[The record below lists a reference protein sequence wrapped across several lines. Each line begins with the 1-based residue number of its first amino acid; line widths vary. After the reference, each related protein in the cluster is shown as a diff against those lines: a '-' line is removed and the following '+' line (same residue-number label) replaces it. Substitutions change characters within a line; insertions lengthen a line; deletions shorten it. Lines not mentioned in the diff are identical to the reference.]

1 MNTAFYKEIINK
13 LEILIKK
20 EYFELLLRGIL
31 AALIIGITTFVLF
44 SLYEWL
50 AYSNSVIRNIL
61 FFVFLFI
68 VIGSAAYFVII
79 PLLKY
84 FNFFKNRDYFYCANK
99 VGQFFPDIKDDLLNA
114 LQLVSTD
121 KTKNMYSTSL
131 LDAAFKNVYE
141 RSKSIKFESIVD
153 LIKVKKLAKYFA
165 VLLFFSIILFV
176 FVPGLRAASNRLV
189 NFSQE
194 FIPPAK
200 FYFEVLPGNAEVTK
214 GENVDFQVKV
224 KGEIPTRVFLLTRE
238 KSQTNFE
245 EHELQKDS
253 IGDYKFSI
261 QQLRYSLNYYASAD
275 DISSEEYKI
284 KVIDHPVLRSLDV
297 KIISPNYSNIPVARQ
312 KDNGNISTLIGSN
325 VEVSLLSNKELK
337 SAKVEFEDSTTAELK
352 IQNNFAKGSFRVRK
366 DNTYTIIIN
375 DLPGNK
381 NLQPVKYYIKALYDS
396 NPTIE
401 LIYPKQDINLAN
413 DSRVPIE
420 IKVNDDYGFSK
431 LNLNY
436 KLSSS
441 KYEKPHD
448 KFTSFEIPI
457 DKKIKEQIVDHI
469 WNLTQINPAVN
480 DIYSFYLEVFDN
492 DNVSGPKSA
501 KTQIVNVR
509 VPSLDEI
516 LASAD
521 DTQENVHDEMQ
532 EALKEAEDLKKELEK
547 IDNDLKQDK
556 QQLTWE
562 EKEKIEQTLDKFE
575 KLQEKMESA
584 SEQLKQ
590 MQNELQQNNL
600 LSEETLEKYME
611 LQKLMDEMTSDE
623 MKKAMQKMQDALKK
637 MNRNQTQDAMN
648 QMKMDEEKFKK
659 SIERTM
665 NLLKRIQIEQK
676 MDEMIKR
683 TENLEQKQNE
693 LNEQTKQS
701 DQNDQ
706 KQSDE
711 LSKKQEEISKELD
724 RLQKKMDELAEKM
737 DEVKDMPKEEMEK
750 LQEEFEKQKNEELS
764 DEASKDLKQNQK
776 QKAQNNQQQLSKN
789 MQQMK
794 SSMQQMQQQMQQ
806 ENQMQTFTDMMR
818 ILDNILSLSKQ
829 QEELKNKL
837 QNVDP
842 NSSQFEQNLQKQN
855 EIKKNLNKLLEQM
868 SELSQKTF
876 AISPEMGKALGDA
889 NQKMNQSMQ
898 SMQNRNGSMATL
910 SQGDA
915 MMHLNE
921 AANMMKSSL
930 ESMMQGGSGSGGMM
944 SLMQQ
949 LQKMSGQQM
958 ELNNITQM
966 LQQMQQGQ
974 LSPEQQ
980 GQIQRLAQQQQMI
993 QKSLEQLN
1001 KEAKQSGESK
1011 KIPADLENIVNQM
1024 REVVS
1029 DMNTEKL
1036 TDDLIQKQEKILSK
1050 LLDAQRSIN
1059 ERDFEKERK
1068 SESGVNVTRSGP
1080 NEINLSNLK
1089 RKEKIKDELN
1099 RAIQEGYNKDY
1110 ENLIRKYYDSLQ
1122 NQELNK

>member
-1 MNTAFYKEIINK
+1 MNTSFYKEILSK
-13 LEILIKK
+13 LESLIRK
-20 EYFELLLRGIL
+20 EYFVLFLKGTLISLLLIL
-31 AALIIGITTFVLF
+31 SLFVFF
-44 SLYEWL
+44 SLIESLSYFK
-50 AYSNSVIRNIL
+50 STVRTIL
-61 FFVFLFI
+61 FFVLLL
-68 VIGSAAYFVII
+68 VSIGSIGYLILL
-79 PLLKY
+79 PLFKY
-84 FNFFKNRDYFYCANK
+84 FNVFKNRDYFYSANK
-99 VGQFFPDIKDDLLNA
+99 VGKHFPEVKDDLLNA

-121 KTKNMYSTSL
+121 KTNTLYSTSL

-141 RSKSIKFESIVD
+141 RAKPIKFESIVD
-153 LIKVKKLAKYFA
+153 LSKVKKLSVYFFSVLA
-165 VLLFFSIILFV
+165 FCVLLFAL
-176 FVPGLRAASNRLV
+176 VPSLQAASYRLV
-189 NFSQE
+189 NFNQE

-200 FYFEVLPGNAEVTK
+200 FYFEVYPGNDEITK
-214 GENVDFQVKV
+214 GENVDFVV
-224 KGEIPTRVFLLTRE
+224 VIKGEVPKKVFLLTRE
-238 KSQTNFE
+238 ESQTNFE

-253 IGDYKFSI
+253 LGEYKFSI
-261 QQLRYSLNYYASAD
+261 QQLRSSLFYYALAQ
-275 DISSEEYKI
+275 DIQSEEYQI
-284 KVIDHPVLRSLDV
+284 KVIDRPVIRSLDV
-297 KIISPNYSNIPVARQ
+297 KVISPSYSNIPVLEQ
-312 KDNGNISTLIGSN
+312 KDNGNISALVGSN
-325 VEVSLLSNKELK
+325 VEISLLSNKELK
-337 SAKVEFEDSTTAELK
+337 SALIEFEDTTTAELK
-352 IQNNFAKGSFRVRK
+352 VQGNFVKGSFRIQK
-366 DNTYTIIIN
+366 DNSYIIVLN
-375 DLPGNK
+375 DLSENS
-381 NLQPVKYYIKALYDS
+381 NLQPVRYYIKSLYDS
-396 NPTIE
+396 NPAIE
-401 LIYPKQDINLAN
+401 LIYPKQDVSLAN

-420 IKVNDDYGFSK
+420 VKVNDDYGFSK
-431 LNLNY
+431 LILNY
-436 KLSSS
+436 KLTSSR
-441 KYEKPHD
+441 YEPAQEN
-448 KFTSFEIPI
+448 FSSIEISI

-469 WNLTQINPAVN
+469 WNLTKINPAVN
-480 DIYSFYLEVFDN
+480 DVYSFFLEVFDN
-492 DNVSGPKSA
+492 DNISGPKSA
-501 KTQIVNVR
+501 KTQLINVR

-516 LASAD
+516 LAKAD
-521 DTQENVHDEMQ
+521 ETQDNVQDEMQ
-532 EALKEAEDLKKELEK
+532 ETLKEAEELKKELEK
-547 IDNDLKQDK
+547 IDKDLKQDK
-556 QQLTWE
+556 PQLSWE
-562 EKEKIEQTLDKFE
+562 EKEKIEKALDKFE
-575 KLQEKMESA
+575 KLQDKMESA

-623 MKKAMQKMQDALKK
+623 MKKAMQKMQDALEK
-637 MNRNQTQDAMN
+637 MNRNQTQEAMN

-693 LNEQTKQS
+693 LSEQTDKS
-701 DQNDQ
+701 DPSDQ
-706 KQSDE
+706 KQSDD

-724 RLQKKMDELAEKM
+724 RLQEKMDELSEKM
-737 DEVKDMPKEEMEK
+737 SELKDMPNEEMEKLKEEMEK
-750 LQEEFEKQKNEELS
+750 QENEKLS
-764 DEASKDLKQNQK
+764 EEASKDLKQNQK
-776 QKAQNNQQQLSKN
+776 QKAQKNQQQLSKN
-789 MQQMK
+789 MQKMK
-794 SSMQQMQQQMQQ
+794 ESMQQMQEQMQQ

-876 AISPEMGKALGDA
+876 AISPEMGKALGNV

-958 ELNNITQM
+958 DLNNMTQM

-980 GQIQRLAQQQQMI
+980 GQMQRLAQQQQMI

-1036 TDDLIQKQEKILSK
+1036 SDDLIQKQEKILSK
-1050 LLDAQRSIN
+1050 LLDAQKSIN

-1068 SESGVNVTRSGP
+1068 SESGNNVTRNSP
-1080 NEINLSNLK
+1080 AELNLSNQQGKQKL
-1089 RKEKIKDELN
+1089 KDELN
-1099 RAIQEGYNKDY
+1099 RAVQEGYNKDY
-1110 ENLIRKYYDSLQ
+1110 EELIRKYYEALQ
-1122 NQELNK
+1122 QERINN

>member
-1 MNTAFYKEIINK
+1 MNTSFYKEIISK
-13 LEILIKK
+13 LEALIKK
-20 EYFELLLRGIL
+20 EYF
-31 AALIIGITTFVLF
+31 VLF
-44 SLYEWL
+44 LKGLLITLILILGLFVFFSLIETLSYFK
-50 AYSNSVIRNIL
+50 SSVRTIL
-61 FFVFLFI
+61 FFVLLL
-68 VIGSAAYFVII
+68 VSIGSLGYLVLL

-84 FNFFKNRDYFYCANK
+84 FNVFKNRDYYQSAKK
-99 VGQFFPDIKDDLLNA
+99 VGSFFPEVKDDLLNA
-114 LQLVSTD
+114 LQLVSID
-121 KTKNMYSTSL
+121 KTNSLYSTSL

-141 RSKSIKFESIVD
+141 RSKPIRFESIVD
-153 LIKVKKLAKYFA
+153 LSKVKKLAIYFFSLLA
-165 VLLFFSIILFV
+165 FCVLLFA
-176 FVPGLRAASNRLV
+176 FVPGLQAASNRLV
-189 NFSQE
+189 NFNQE

-200 FYFEVLPGNAEVTK
+200 FYFEVYPGNTELTK
-214 GENVDFQVKV
+214 GEDVDLLIRV
-224 KGEIPTRVFLLTRE
+224 KGEVPKKVFLFTRE
-238 KSQTNFE
+238 ESQTNFE
-245 EHELQKDS
+245 EIELKIDS
-253 IGDYKFSI
+253 LGEYKFTI
-261 QQLRYSLNYYASAD
+261 KQLRSSLLYFAKAED
-275 DISSEEYKI
+275 VQSEEFQI
-284 KVIDHPVLRSLDV
+284 KVIDHPVMRSLDV
-297 KIISPNYSNIPVARQ
+297 KVISPSYSNIPISEQ
-312 KDNGNISTLIGSN
+312 KDNGNISALVGSN
-325 VEVSLLSNKELK
+325 VEVSLLSNKELR
-337 SAKVEFEDSTTAELK
+337 SAKIEFEDSTIAELNV
-352 IQNNFAKGSFRVRK
+352 QDNFAKGTFRVRK
-366 DNTYTIIIN
+366 DNSYTIVIN
-375 DLPGNK
+375 DLAGNN
-381 NLQPVKYYIKALYDS
+381 NLQPVKYYVKALYDS
-396 NPTIE
+396 NPAIE
-401 LIYPKQDINLAN
+401 LIYPKQDVNLAN

-420 IKVNDDYGFSK
+420 VKINDDYGFSK

-436 KLSSS
+436 KLTSSR
-441 KYEKPHD
+441 YEPAQE
-448 KFTSFEIPI
+448 KFSSIEVSI

-469 WNLTQINPAVN
+469 WNLTQLNPAVN
-480 DIYSFYLEVFDN
+480 DVYSFYLEVFDN

-501 KTQIVNVR
+501 KTQIINVR

-516 LASAD
+516 LAEAD
-521 DTQENVHDEMQ
+521 ETQDNVQDEMQ
-532 EALKEAEDLKKELEK
+532 ETLKEAEELKKELEK
-547 IDNDLKQDK
+547 IDKDLKQDK

-562 EKEKIEQTLDKFE
+562 EKEKIEQALNKFE
-575 KLQEKMESA
+575 KLQDKMESA

-623 MKKAMQKMQDALKK
+623 MKKAMQKMQDALEK

-693 LNEQTKQS
+693 LSEQTEKS
-701 DQNDQ
+701 DPSDQ

-724 RLQKKMDELAEKM
+724 RLQEKMDELSEKM
-737 DEVKDMPKEEMEK
+737 SELKDMPNEEMEK
-750 LQEEFEKQKNEELS
+750 LKEEMDKQENEKLS
-764 DEASKDLKQNQK
+764 EEASKDLKQNQK
-776 QKAQNNQQQLSKN
+776 QKAQKNQQQLSKN
-789 MQQMK
+789 MQKMK
-794 SSMQQMQQQMQQ
+794 ESMQQMQEQMQQ

-842 NSSQFEQNLQKQN
+842 NSSQFEENLQKQN

-876 AISPEMGKALGDA
+876 AISPEMGKALGNA

-958 ELNNITQM
+958 DLNNMTQM

-980 GQIQRLAQQQQMI
+980 GQMQRLAQQQQMI
-993 QKSLEQLN
+993 QKSLEELN

-1036 TDDLIQKQEKILSK
+1036 SDDLIQKQEKILSK
-1050 LLDAQRSIN
+1050 LLDAQKSIN

-1068 SESGVNVTRSGP
+1068 SESGNNVVRNSP
-1080 NEINLSNLK
+1080 AELNLK
-1089 RKEKIKDELN
+1089 NQQGKEKLKDELN
-1099 RAIQEGYNKDY
+1099 RAVQEGYNKDY
-1110 ENLIRKYYDSLQ
+1110 EELIKKYYEALQ
-1122 NQELNK
+1122 QERINN